1 MRLTRHGAAI
11 ISVFLVGGLVMLAW
25 GIGIADGEST
35 FAGVVLIV
43 MGAMWLGGALIAV
56 GVAVAAE
63 LRGRRREGLARTG
76 IKGTATIV
84 EIIGPALPPLEAV
97 LELDIPGSGTRRVK
111 RSLMME
117 PYIARNMKP
126 GMVLPVYANPSDP
139 DDLLFVV

>member
-11 ISVFLVGGLVMLAW
+11 ISVFLSGGLVMLAW
-25 GIGIADGEST
+25 GIGLARGESA
-35 FAGVVLIV
+35 FAGVVLVV
-43 MGAMWLGGALIAV
+43 MGAMWLLGALIAI
-56 GVAVAAE
+56 GVAVGAE

-76 IKGTATIV
+76 IKGRATIV

-126 GMVLPVYANPSDP
+126 GMVLPVYVNPDDP
-139 DDLLFVV
+139 DDLLFVI